1 MTEPNS
7 ELLIEDDSRKK
18 VEEEESRA
26 EKSRVS
32 FDDVLKELGE
42 FGPYQRKI
50 YFLVSISLQSLL
62 KRKCSQKAR
71 PFHISFGKW
80 SSFLVHKKN

>member
-7 ELLIEDDSRKK
+7 ELLIEDESKK
-18 VEEEESRA
+18 RAEEESRT

-42 FGPYQRKI
+42 FGPYQMKI
-50 YFLVSISLQSLL
+50 YFLVSISLQL
-62 KRKCSQKAR
+62 
-71 PFHISFGKW
+71 SF
-80 SSFLVHKKN
+80 